1 MREEEMKINHEPKLE
16 RFLNELKK
24 LPEVIGVLYLG
35 STATKE
41 WDEYSDLDI
50 DIVVE
55 DKNYNEFLKKIPNLL
70 KWWGEEKLIN
80 KYMEEDEQ
88 YLFVNKEYLKIEID
102 PKKKNEILPNYWFK
116 FNRIVYDKTG
126 FLKREYEKSLK
137 IKKPKLKHKE
147 FIQFL
152 IDARGTFIYVVR
164 HYSRGQRLSGIS
176 ELGNIGGKLFY
187 YLGMIKG
194 YEGWEHIRN
203 ADKTLDEKEWNFLKN
218 SKCNSFE
225 KKELIRSIK
234 PNWEYMKNIE
244 DLYEMK
250 TKRKLNLKCNDKEI
264 LEVIWRTLKVK

>member
-88 YLFVNKEYLKIEID
+88 YLFVNK
-102 PKKKNEILPNYWFK
+102 
-116 FNRIVYDKTG
+116 
-126 FLKREYEKSLK
+126 EYEKSLK